1 MSLNIQKLKI
11 MLLTNTS
18 NNNPIEFTKDV
29 LYHPEFKTF
38 PDIDKYP
45 YITSKQLYP
54 EDYLSNLEYDKIVN
68 ILFNKERLEEM
79 LNEHKQNYNS
89 NDESYILNKNVM
101 TILELLFSTKYFIV
115 NNIHQ
120 SLDLITHND
129 SYKSLF
135 FNPFNTQFSY
145 VKVNGKPHTV
155 TKVIWLNDTV
165 NHPKY
170 NEIVNTVGEVIHKY
184 KEKFPENP
192 EMLNTEKNRLASDT
206 VDFKELSYNLRNR
219 LLPKLRFPYRESSNK
234 EIQKSINM
242 ELLNKPESNINTMSK
257 KQLYKFLTEKVLSSS
272 QKEELKDKLSE
283 LKGRLNDTSNKQD
296 FITLINKYN
305 NYTHKFYDNFEKL
318 YNRYILNNTDVNIP
332 RELLDIGVD
341 NINIEY
347 NNEYPKREIFVM
359 LDLIEGEVNEENKK
373 EVYCPYTNDYLGN
386 LLNTLVYKPDT
397 SNIVKTKNSIYSTD
411 DKITKTINKTSNTSS
426 TTNTNLKPSN
436 NNIDYNLFYSLI
448 FNRTKNKEI
457 LDKMRP
463 FIKDDDIIGFIKNNK
478 ELYDIIGKSIS
489 TTYTNNDFITQISR
503 LNGRYNTEINILN
516 ESKKDTTQLP
526 SIVQNINNDI
536 LKYNFYSAILNAILD
551 YENKKPKYIGGGKK
565 TKTIKAT
572 SKNKTKKLR

>member
-29 LYHPEFKTF
+29 LYHPEYKSF
-38 PDIDKYP
+38 PNIEKYP

-68 ILFNKERLEEM
+68 ILFNKDRLEEM
-79 LNEHKQNYNS
+79 LNEHKQNNNR
-89 NDESYILNKNVM
+89 NDEAYILNKNIM
-101 TILELLFSTKYFIV
+101 IILELLFSTKYFIV

-129 SYKSLF
+129 SNKSLF

-155 TKVIWLNDTV
+155 TKAIWLNDTI

-170 NEIVNTVGEVIHKY
+170 NEIVNTVGELIHKY
-184 KEKFPENP
+184 AEKFPENP
-192 EMLNTEKNRLASDT
+192 EMLNAEKNRLASDT

-234 EIQKSINM
+234 EIQKRINM
-242 ELLNKPESNINTMSK
+242 ELISKPVYNINTMNK
-257 KQLYKFLTEKVLSSS
+257 KQLYSFLTEKVLSSS
-272 QKEELKDKLSE
+272 QKEELKDKLAE
-283 LKGRLNDTSNKQD
+283 LKGRLTDASNKQD

-305 NYTHKFYDNFEKL
+305 NYTHIFYDDFEKL
-318 YNRYILNNTDVNIP
+318 YKRYILNNKDVNIP

-347 NNEYPKREIFVM
+347 SNEYPKREIFVM

-386 LLNTLVYKPDT
+386 LLNNLVYNTNT
-397 SNIVKTKNSIYSTD
+397 SNILKTKNSIYSTD
-411 DKITKTINKTSNTSS
+411 DKTSKLINKTSNTPSV
-426 TTNTNLKPSN
+426 NALNVKPSN

-489 TTYTNNDFITQISR
+489 TTSTNNSFITQISR
-503 LNGRYNTEINILN
+503 LKGRYNTEINILK
-516 ESKKDTTQLP
+516 ETKKDSTQLP
-526 SIVQNINNDI
+526 VVLQNINNDI
-536 LKYNFYSAILNAILD
+536 LKYEFYSTILNMILE
-551 YENKKPKYIGGGKK
+551 YEIQKPKYIGGGKK
-565 TKTIKAT
+565 TKTIKTT